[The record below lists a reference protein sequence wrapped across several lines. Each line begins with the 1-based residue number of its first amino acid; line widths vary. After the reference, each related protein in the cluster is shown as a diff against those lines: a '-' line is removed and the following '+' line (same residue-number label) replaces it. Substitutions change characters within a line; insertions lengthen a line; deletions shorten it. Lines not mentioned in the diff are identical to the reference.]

1 MTLKQKYFIGQGIFG
16 RRVNFE
22 GANVSDSPIA
32 SDVCCNSTTCSTG
45 IDMKQKS

>member
-22 GANVSDSPIA
+22 GANVSDSPIEGVNLLTA
-32 SDVCCNSTTCSTG
+32 NACQTKFT
-45 IDMKQKS
+45 QKEKS